1 MGPGMEDKGPRGRKE
16 NEAHV
21 APGTLLSS
29 QAPMSF
35 RLTTDAQLNEEASAD
50 EKESQSEKTYGV
62 QSLADSASMAP
73 AHPQDTKQA
82 GNDGEENGEGFEK
95 RRSTLRPQSRPREG
109 ISISDNM
116 VPEDNT
122 LYTDSSPLR
131 PFQAPSMSQS
141 LTSLSL
147 DSQAPLSSI
156 PSSPKSFSN
165 RSFRPSDE
173 ESGNEAGSQ
182 AIISSSDDEAK
193 PRLDTTDS
201 VPQLI
206 MPSIKMPSRRPFT
219 DRGKAVGRLKI
230 LVAGDTGIS
239 DASAPAAL
247 NILLTSTQALGKQ
260 HSSSR

>member
-1 MGPGMEDKGPRGRKE
+1 MEDKGPRGRKE
-16 NEAHV
+16 NEAHTV
-21 APGTLLSS
+21 PGTFLSS

-35 RLTTDAQLNEEASAD
+35 RLTTDAQLNEEALAH

-73 AHPQDTKQA
+73 ADTQDTKQA
-82 GNDGEENGEGFEK
+82 GDDGEDYGEGFEK

-109 ISISDNM
+109 FSISDNM
-116 VPEDNT
+116 IPEDNA

-165 RSFRPSDE
+165 RSFRHSDE

-182 AIISSSDDEAK
+182 AIISSSEDEAK
-193 PRLDTTDS
+193 PPLDTTDS

-239 DASAPAAL
+239 EAFAAAAI
-247 NILLTSTQALGKQ
+247 NISLTSTQALGKQ